1 MGMGGMNGGGCGG
14 VHGVGWVVCR
24 GMKGMC
30 REMQLG
36 GGVEEVSSVEGRWFQ
51 KPLTWSGVL
60 LCVDVK
66 MLNDHPECVICLT
79 EEDMKLSC

>member
-1 MGMGGMNGGGCGG
+1 MNGGGTRWGYEGGGGMNGGGCGG

-36 GGVEEVSSVEGRWFQ
+36 GGVEEVSSVEGDSS
-51 KPLTWSGVL
+51 K
-60 LCVDVK
+60 
-66 MLNDHPECVICLT
+66 NH
-79 EEDMKLSC
+79 